1 MAVLVTGGAGYI
13 GSHMVWNLIDAGE
26 DVVVLDRLSTGFAWA
41 VAPEAKLVVGDVG
54 DRPLVREVIR
64 ENGVDAIIHFAGSII
79 VPESIADPLAYYE
92 NNTCRSRNLIEV
104 AITENVRNFIF
115 SSTAAVY
122 GESGGQP
129 IAEEFKLSPA
139 TPYGQS
145 KLMVEQMLRDV
156 AGAHDFRF
164 TALRYFN
171 VAGADPAGRTGQSTP
186 GTTHL
191 IKAACEAA
199 TGERRALTVFGSDYP
214 TPDGTCVRDFIH
226 VTDLV
231 TAHAQALVRLRAGG
245 KSLIANCGYGHGYS
259 VLEVIDAVR
268 RASGADLDVMM
279 GARRPGDLP
288 AVIADSSLAR
298 RELDWTPQFDDL
310 DVIVAH
316 ALNWSKRLRV
326 KNGVSG
332 LETPDPDHWSHILPK
347 IPAAE

>member
-54 DRPLVREVIR
+54 DKPLVRRVIR

-79 VPESIADPLAYYE
+79 VPESISQPLDYYD
-92 NNTCRSRNLIEV
+92 NNTCRSRNLIEAAV
-104 AITENVRNFIF
+104 AENVPNFIF

-122 GESGGQP
+122 GESDGRP
-129 IAEEFKLSPA
+129 IAEDSDLSPA

-156 AGAHDFRF
+156 ARAHDFRF

-171 VAGADPAGRTGQSTP
+171 VAGADPAGRTGQSTL

-191 IKAACEAA
+191 IKTVCEAA
-199 TGERRALTVFGSDYP
+199 IGERPSLTVFGTDYP

-226 VTDLV
+226 VADLV
-231 TAHAQALVRLRAGG
+231 AAHAKALERLRAGG
-245 KSLIANCGYGHGYS
+245 DSLVANCGYGHGYS
-259 VLEVIDAVR
+259 VLEVVDAVR
-268 RASGADLDVMM
+268 RASGADFEVVT
-279 GARRPGDLP
+279 GARRAGDLP
-288 AVIADSSLAR
+288 AVIADPSLAR
-298 RELDWTPQFDDL
+298 RELDWVPALDDL
-310 DVIVAH
+310 DAIVGH
-316 ALNWSKRLRV
+316 ALAWSKHLHVR
-326 KNGVSG
+326 NDVSG
-332 LETPDPDHWSHILPK
+332 IETPDPDRWPHLPQK
-347 IPAAE
+347 VAAGG